1 MCSLKPKSLKETLL
15 SSRHQAAQ
23 VSQLRQESQETAVS
37 ANTEESFAMTDS
49 VTRSN
54 EDNEMAPFQA
64 EKIGTADDEH
74 VEPMIMPKSPTSNRS
89 YSQGK

>member
-1 MCSLKPKSLKETLL
+1 ML

-23 VSQLRQESQETAVS
+23 VSRLRQESQETAVNAS
-37 ANTEESFAMTDS
+37 SEESFAMTDS
-49 VTRSN
+49 VTANN

-64 EKIGTADDEH
+64 EKIGTADDGH
-74 VEPMIMPKSPTSNRS
+74 VESMIMPESPTSNRS